1 MNQLHTVGMFV
12 KITVTEPQAAY
23 LAFTLGFKHK
33 ILYFNEEARPNMFEI
48 AFFQQFVVVAFVLIK
63 K

>member
-48 AFFQQFVVVAFVLIK
+48 AFF
-63 K
+63 